1 MLYITTMQYSEFL
14 LELFYNLKALYQK
27 NLKFPNVSFQQILA
41 ILMVDNS
48 GMEMSSLSK
57 KLGIDNSTATRLIDG
72 LEEKKL
78 VKRKRGV
85 SDNRVIKVFLTNKG
99 KIFYNSIE
107 LQLEKIGYSIETKI
121 DVNSRG
127 EIIESGISL
136 NWAIIKQLNK

>member
-27 NLKFPNVSFQQILA
+27 NLKFPNISFQQILA

-72 LEEKKL
+72 LEKKKL
-78 VKRKRGV
+78 VKRERGI
-85 SDNRVIKVFLTNKG
+85 SDNRVINVFLTNKG
-99 KIFYNSIE
+99 KKICSSIE
-107 LQLEKIGYSIETKI
+107 LQLEKIGSSIERKI

-127 EIIESGISL
+127 EIIESSISL
-136 NWAIIKQLNK
+136 NWAIIKQMN

>member
-1 MLYITTMQYSEFL
+1 MQYSEFL

-27 NLKFPNVSFQQILA
+27 NLKFPNISFQQILA

-72 LEEKKL
+72 LEKKKL

-85 SDNRVIKVFLTNKG
+85 SDNRVINVSLTNKG
-99 KIFYNSIE
+99 KKTCNSIE
-107 LQLEKIGYSIETKI
+107 LQLEKIGSSIETKI
-121 DVNSRG
+121 DVNSRE
-127 EIIESGISL
+127 EIIESSISL
-136 NWAIIKQLNK
+136 NWAIIKQLN

>member
-85 SDNRVIKVFLTNKG
+85 SDNRVINVFLTNKG
-99 KIFYNSIE
+99 KKTCNSIE
-107 LQLEKIGYSIETKI
+107 LQLEKIGSSIETKI